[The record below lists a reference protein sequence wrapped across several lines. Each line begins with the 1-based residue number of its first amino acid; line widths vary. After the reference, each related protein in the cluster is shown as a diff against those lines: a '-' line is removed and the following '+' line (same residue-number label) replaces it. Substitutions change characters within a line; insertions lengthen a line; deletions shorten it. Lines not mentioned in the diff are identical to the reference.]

1 MSTSP
6 TSPPRAGVPGE
17 SRMVDVDGHRLR
29 VSIAGSG
36 RPLLLLNG
44 FGVSIELW
52 NPLREA
58 LHGVRTIAFDPPG
71 VGESPIPPLPVS
83 IRSLAR
89 LGTRLLDELGENVV
103 DVLGVSMGG
112 AVAQELAHRA
122 PGRVRRL
129 VLCATSCGLGSL
141 PGHPLALALLVNPMR
156 NYSPG
161 YARWAAPRM
170 LGGRLRSSPGAAQT
184 YVALRGSRPP
194 DLRGFVWQM
203 LGTAGWSSLP
213 WLHSLRMPVLV
224 VAGDDDPIVPLRNAR
239 MLASRIPDARLH
251 VVRGGGHLFLL
262 DSLEV
267 VAPVIEDFLEGR
279 R

>member
-1 MSTSP
+1 VTS
-6 TSPPRAGVPGE
+6 SPHRAGAHGE

-36 RPLLLLNG
+36 WPLLLLNG
-44 FGVSIELW
+44 FGVSVELW
-52 NPLREA
+52 NPLREV

-71 VGESPIPPLPVS
+71 IGESPLPPLPVS
-83 IRSLAR
+83 LRSLAH
-89 LGTRLLDELGENVV
+89 LATRLLDHLGERTV

-122 PGRVRRL
+122 PERVGRL

-156 NYSPG
+156 NYSRR
-161 YARWAAPRM
+161 YARWAAPHM
-170 LGGRLRSSPGAAQT
+170 LGGRLRSSPGAAHT
-184 YVALRGSRPP
+184 YVTLRNSRPP

-213 WLHSLRMPVLV
+213 WLHTLRMPVLV
-224 VAGDDDPIVPLRNAR
+224 VAGDDDPIVPLRNAQQ
-239 MLASRIPDARLH
+239 LAARIPDAWLH

-262 DSLEV
+262 ESLDEV
-267 VAPVIEDFLEGR
+267 VPVIEDFLGGR

>member
-1 MSTSP
+1 
-6 TSPPRAGVPGE
+6 
-17 SRMVDVDGHRLR
+17 MVDVEGHRLR
-29 VSIAGSG
+29 VSVAGSG

-44 FGVSIELW
+44 FGVSVELW

-71 VGESPIPPLPVS
+71 VGESPIPRLPVS
-83 IRSLAR
+83 IRSLAH
-89 LGTRLLDELGENVV
+89 LATRLLDELGEDAA

-122 PGRVRRL
+122 PARVRRL
-129 VLCATSCGLGSL
+129 VLCATSCGLGSV

-156 NYSPG
+156 NYSSR
-161 YARWAAPRM
+161 YARWAAPHM
-170 LGGRLRSSPGAAQT
+170 LGGRLRSSPGAAAT
-184 YVALRGSRPP
+184 YVALRNSRPP
-194 DLRGFVWQM
+194 ELLGFVWQM

-224 VAGDDDPIVPLRNAR
+224 VAGDDDPIVPLPNAR
-239 MLASRIPDARLH
+239 LLASRIPDARLH
-251 VVRGGGHLFLL
+251 VVRGGGHLFLVESL
-262 DSLEV
+262 DV
-267 VAPVIEDFLEGR
+267 VGPVIEDFLGGR